1 MEVVEKSL
9 YVKEEEGSDMSGL
22 DAGLCRVCH
31 GKDGGQ
37 SVARC
42 PEYPRLGSAQLVKK
56 QHWCVLRLP
65 MRATGSLHHHP

>member
-31 GKDGGQ
+31 GKDGVYGRMA
-37 SVARC
+37 VAR
-42 PEYPRLGSAQLVKK
+42 PKLVGW
-56 QHWCVLRLP
+56 QELEVGRV
-65 MRATGSLHHHP
+65 